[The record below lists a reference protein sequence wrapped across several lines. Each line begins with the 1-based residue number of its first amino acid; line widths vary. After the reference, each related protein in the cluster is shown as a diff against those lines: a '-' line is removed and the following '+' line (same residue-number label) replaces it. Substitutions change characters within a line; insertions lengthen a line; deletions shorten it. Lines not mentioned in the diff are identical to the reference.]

1 MSLFCKVRGLLTG
14 QSVCSRLVGS
24 TRFASTAEE
33 KSEEKNAEYGTL
45 ADTYDPE
52 ETMIEREAVI
62 QALRNK
68 SRLSP
73 AHRNILHGKVP
84 YDEPMTDAHLTLLY
98 KKKIFGRYGRSSG
111 FDPAYL
117 WPTPEEVA
125 KKLEYDRIANPYSVM
140 ELAARERAKVEAQE
154 ALYKERQMKIVE
166 KMKKLDQ
173 WKREVRER
181 ADKKLKEVS
190 AAKAKKEA
198 LIEEVRRHFGFK
210 IDPKDDRFKEV
221 LLQKERAV
229 KKKAKEEKNKARQE
243 KLLQSMME
251 KKS

>member
-1 MSLFCKVRGLLTG
+1 MSLFRIFR
-14 QSVCSRLVGS
+14 SVVADQGVCPRLVGS
-24 TRFASTAEE
+24 MRFASTAEK
-33 KSEEKNAEYGTL
+33 KSEEQEVVYGTL
-45 ADTYDPE
+45 ADEDNGE
-52 ETMIEREAVI
+52 EVMIEREAVI

-73 AHRNILHGKVP
+73 PHQNIIHGKVP

-98 KKKIFGRYGRSSG
+98 KKKMFGRYGRSSG
-111 FDPAYL
+111 FDPGYL

-125 KKLEYDRIANPYSVM
+125 TKLEYDRIANPYSVM
-140 ELAARERAKVEAQE
+140 ELTARERAKVLEEEASI
-154 ALYKERQMKIVE
+154 AERQQKIVE

-173 WKREVRER
+173 WKKDVVER
-181 ADKKLKEVS
+181 AAKKLKEVS

-210 IDPKDDRFKEV
+210 IDPKDERFKEV
-221 LLQKERAV
+221 LLQKERAL
-229 KKKAKEEKNKARQE
+229 KKKAKEEKSKARQE
-243 KLLQSMME
+243 RLLQSMME